1 MLWPTLQLVG
11 GLLILLVG
19 GHFLVQGAVNIALLA
34 RLSTAVVALTVVAMG
49 TSLPELAVSLDAAA
63 RHSTDIAFGNIIGS
77 CVFNIGA
84 ILGVAAVISTIPVR
98 RETIRFEY
106 PVMLF
111 VALLTVIVAR
121 DGMVDRLDGITLVV
135 GLVIFIATMIVF
147 AKRGVSLGEAEALKR
162 DVERAARLEEGPV
175 RAWGRNVLYVI
186 GGIVALVAG
195 AEFSVNGGVAIARDL
210 GVEERVIGLTVI
222 AMGTSLPELATSV
235 VATVR
240 RESEIALGN
249 VVGSNIFNILAILGI
264 TATIFPVPVNAQAI
278 AVDNWVMLG
287 FSAALFPM
295 MWRSRRIARGSA
307 LILLAGFVAFM
318 SYLVVGALR

>member
-135 GLVIFIATMIVF
+135 GLVVFIATMIVF

-295 MWRSRRIARGSA
+295 MWRSRRISRSSA

>member
-1 MLWPTLQLVG
+1 
-11 GLLILLVG
+11 
-19 GHFLVQGAVNIALLA
+19 VNIALLA

-135 GLVIFIATMIVF
+135 GLVIFIGTMIVF

>member
-135 GLVIFIATMIVF
+135 GLVIFIGTMIVF